1 MAWCE
6 IADASQPCLVVVG
19 DEGVEIGVA
28 FGVIC
33 EAPVVSDVVLW
44 QAIEMFAETAVEALD
59 HAIGLRVDFR

>member
-1 MAWCE
+1 
-6 IADASQPCLVVVG
+6 LVVVG